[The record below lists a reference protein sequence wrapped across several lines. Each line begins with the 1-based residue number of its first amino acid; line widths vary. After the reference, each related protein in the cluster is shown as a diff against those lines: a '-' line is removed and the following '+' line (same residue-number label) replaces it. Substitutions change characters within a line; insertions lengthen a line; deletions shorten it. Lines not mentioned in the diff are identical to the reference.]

1 MSASNRPK
9 RKPTG
14 NYAVGYARPPKE
26 HEFAPGQSGNKS
38 GRPKGRPSIGEILLE
53 EAARIAKIK
62 VGDKVLHID
71 KDRATVRKLF
81 DLGLQGNVVALRFV
95 LSYLAQAQAALGSAA
110 EPEAPL
116 TEDELAVLK
125 LMSMKSGK

>member
-1 MSASNRPK
+1 MSANNRPK

-14 NYAVGYARPPKE
+14 DYAVGYARPPKE
-26 HEFAPGQSGNKS
+26 HEYPPGQSGNKS

-81 DLGLQGNVVALRFV
+81 DLGLQGNVAALRFV
-95 LSYLAQAQAALGSAA
+95 LSYLAQAQAAQGSAA
-110 EPEAPL
+110 DPEAPL

-125 LMSMKSGK
+125 LMSMKPGK

>member
-1 MSASNRPK
+1 MSANNRPK

-14 NYAVGYARPPKE
+14 DYPVGYARPPKE
-26 HEFAPGQSGNKS
+26 HEYLPGQSGNKS

-62 VGDKVLHID
+62 IGDKVLRID

-81 DLGLQGNVVALRFV
+81 DLGLQGNVAALRFV

-110 EPEAPL
+110 DPEAPL

-125 LMSMKSGK
+125 LMASKSGK